1 MRDESNQA
9 ARSDSVG
16 AAGDAITPAYANYV
30 LGVLFTVYVI
40 NFIDRQVLAV
50 FIGPIKQE
58 FGASDTEMG
67 LLVGFAFALFYTFA
81 GIPIARWADRGNR
94 RTIIAIGLAVWSAM
108 TALCG
113 LTRSFIELALARVGV
128 GVGEA
133 AGSPPSHSLIAD
145 YFAPERRATALGI
158 YAWGVYI
165 GSALAYLGGGYLR
178 AHFDWRTAFFCLGL
192 PGLLF
197 AVLVRLT
204 VREPPRGYS
213 EQRAETAESSTF
225 GETLRH
231 LLSRRSWNYLV
242 AGSCF
247 LSLTGYGVLMW
258 GYEFFGRVHAMS
270 PVEIG
275 VWMALVVGVGGSAGT
290 YLGGVL
296 SDRLGRRDA
305 SWYMR
310 LPAIVTLMGLPFAFA
325 FLLADSSWVSLACF
339 FPYYLLSNLYVPAM
353 FTINQNLAKL
363 RMRATAAAILLF
375 IVNIVGAGA
384 GPFLVGFLN
393 DRFAGTYG
401 DEAIRYSLVALA
413 TTGLLGALCFY
424 LSSRALV
431 EDLGP
436 QLPRRSDRV

>member
-1 MRDESNQA
+1 MEIS
-9 ARSDSVG
+9 
-16 AAGDAITPAYANYV
+16 PAYANYV

-58 FGASDTEMG
+58 FGVSDTAMG

-94 RTIIAIGLAVWSAM
+94 RSIIALGLAVWSAM
-108 TALCG
+108 TAACG
-113 LTRSFIELALARVGV
+113 LTRSFAQLALARVGV
-128 GVGEA
+128 GIGEA
-133 AGSPPSHSLIAD
+133 AGSPPAHALIAD
-145 YFAPERRATALGI
+145 YFPPHKRATALGI

-178 AHFDWRTAFFCLGL
+178 AHFDWRRAFLCLGL

-197 AVLVRLT
+197 ALVVRFT

-213 EQRAETAESSTF
+213 EPGADPARSTTF

-231 LLSRRSWNYLV
+231 LLTRRSWVYLV

-258 GYEFFGRVHAMS
+258 GYEFFGRVHGMS

-275 VWMALVVGVGGSAGT
+275 LWMALVVGIGGSVGT

-296 SDRLGRRDA
+296 SDRLGGLDA
-305 SWYMR
+305 TWYMR
-310 LPAIVTLMGLPFAFA
+310 LPAIVSLIGLPFAFA
-325 FLLADSSWVSLACF
+325 FLLAGSSRTSLMCF
-339 FPYYLLSNLYVPAM
+339 FPYYLLSNMYVPAM
-353 FTINQNLAKL
+353 FTINQNLARL

-384 GPFLVGFLN
+384 GPFVVGFLT
-393 DRFAGTYG
+393 DQFAGRFG
-401 DEAIRYSLVALA
+401 GEAIRYALAALA

-431 EDLGP
+431 ADLARDP
-436 QLPRRSDRV
+436 ERSRSTRLA